1 MNRGGHDATG
11 GGPGDSAC
19 AEARDLLP
27 LHFYGVVEGEE
38 RHALE
43 RHLAACVNCA
53 SAWRETRAVLDSVD
67 ARSAFPRES
76 EVDWPRFA
84 KQTTLRARAAA
95 GSGELP
101 GPAAAAKGASWPVPV
116 RAGLRPTLAWGS
128 LAAVAAALIVLAG
141 LRALRA
147 PGPEVAGP
155 AAPSPSVVSPESARF
170 LQQSLA
176 RQGAARYLRDSRTLL
191 IDLVHAPVRCRRA
204 DGSLD
209 VALEKE
215 RSQELLRRKN
225 LYLDTLAGPRDRRLA
240 DLVRQLET
248 LLLQVSSL
256 DDCAAARQIHD
267 LREEIEKRQILL
279 RIDLIA
285 GEAEGGATHA

>member
-1 MNRGGHDATG
+1 MSHGGHDATG
-11 GGPGDSAC
+11 AGPGDPGC
-19 AEARDLLP
+19 AGARDLLP
-27 LHFYGVVEGEE
+27 LHFYGVVEGEA
-38 RHALE
+38 RQALE
-43 RHLAACVNCA
+43 RHLAACVGCA
-53 SAWRETRAVLDSVD
+53 FAWRETRAILGSVD
-67 ARSAFPRES
+67 ASSAFPRES

-84 KQTTLRARAAA
+84 EQTALRARAVW
-95 GSGELP
+95 
-101 GPAAAAKGASWPVPV
+101 PARV
-116 RAGLRPTLAWGS
+116 RAVLRPTLAWGS
-128 LAAVAAALIVLAG
+128 LAAIAAALIVLVG
-141 LRALRA
+141 VRALRA
-147 PGPEVAGP
+147 PRPEVAGP
-155 AAPSPSVVSPESARF
+155 AAPARSSVSPGSARF

-191 IDLVHAPVRCRRA
+191 VDLVHAPVRCRRS

-248 LLLQVSSL
+248 LLVQVSSL
-256 DDCAAARQIHD
+256 DDCAVARQIHD

-285 GEAEGGATHA
+285 GEVEAGASHA